1 MPFCRRNCYQ
11 TEYSGGN
18 ERNILV
24 LKTNVIIIMNF
35 VAILSQERD
44 LKKIK

>member
-1 MPFCRRNCYQ
+1 MPFSRRNCYE

-18 ERNILV
+18 VRNILV
-24 LKTNVIIIMNF
+24 LKTNVIIIMKF